1 MVAEISTSMP
11 LRGAARGRVY
21 HDPVPERRRPT
32 GNQASLREANRARI
46 VSAVK
51 RHGALTQVELAGATG
66 LSPATVS
73 NIVKELSSSGV
84 LHTAPSTRSGRRA
97 QRVSL
102 AHHLGL
108 LVGVH
113 VSARHMHVALAD
125 TRYTVVT
132 EHRMPLARDHR
143 ADNELDKAALMITD
157 MIESVLG
164 IGIAVAAPIDRRTGT
179 IARRGIMRG
188 WDGVRIAESLAGR
201 TDCPTQVEN
210 SSNLAA
216 LAELRLGAARGKSDV
231 VVLELSDG
239 IGAGIITDGRVL
251 RGHNGTAGEF
261 GHMIVD
267 ARGPAC
273 RCGNRGCLEAV
284 AGIDA
289 VLGRANDGRKRPINF
304 TDLVV
309 GAMTGDGDSIRA
321 IADAGR
327 SIGRAAAGLANLLD
341 PERVVV
347 GGEFAR
353 AGELLLGPMRH
364 AFESALLR
372 DADEAPDVV
381 QTHLD
386 QRGPVL
392 GALALAID
400 AVSVHDLM
408 FDND

>member
-1 MVAEISTSMP
+1 M
-11 LRGAARGRVY
+11 
-21 HDPVPERRRPT
+21 PERRRPT
-32 GNQASLREANRARI
+32 GNQASLREANRSRI
-46 VSAVK
+46 IAAVK

-73 NIVKELSSSGV
+73 NIVKELSTSGV
-84 LHTAPSTRSGRRA
+84 LSTSPSTRSGRRA
-97 QRVSL
+97 QRVTL
-102 AHHLGL
+102 AHQLGL
-108 LVGVH
+108 LIGIH
-113 VSARHMHVALAD
+113 ISTRHMHVALAD

-143 ADNELDKAALMITD
+143 ADRELDNAALMITD
-157 MIESVLG
+157 MIESVEVERDEILG
-164 IGIAVAAPIDRRTGT
+164 IGIAVSAPIDRRTGT
-179 IARRGIMRG
+179 VARHGIMRG
-188 WDGVRIAESLAGR
+188 WDAVPIAEKMALR
-201 TDCPTQVEN
+201 TGCPTYVEN

-231 VVLELSDG
+231 LVLELSDG
-239 IGAGIITDGRVL
+239 IGAGIIADGHVL
-251 RGHNGTAGEF
+251 RGHHGTAGEF

-267 ARGPAC
+267 ARGPVC

-284 AGIDA
+284 AGIEA
-289 VLGRANDGRKRPINF
+289 VLDSVNADLKRSVKF

-309 GAMTGDGDSIRA
+309 AAMTGDAASIRV
-321 IADAGR
+321 IGDAGR
-327 SIGRAAAGLANLLD
+327 SIGRAAGGLANLLD

-372 DADEAPDVV
+372 DADGTPDVV

-392 GALALAID
+392 GALALAVD
-400 AVSVHDLM
+400 AVNVQDLVPRSGELVPR
-408 FDND
+408 ND